1 MPSNQHAPATKQDIH
16 LLMEQMGKYYQQTE
30 QRIERLE
37 EEFTQKVDDWKK
49 EIIHE
54 FHVVAENLHYD
65 FKGALN
71 DKIQN
76 HENRIVHLEE
86 RVGLAA

>member
-1 MPSNQHAPATKQDIH
+1 MPSDKQAPATKQDIH
-16 LLMEQMGKYYQQTE
+16 LLMEQMGKYYQKTE
-30 QRIERLE
+30 QRFADMDEKI
-37 EEFTQKVDDWKK
+37 DGWKE

-54 FHVVAENLHYD
+54 FHVVAENLHHD

-76 HENRIVHLEE
+76 HENRIVRLEG
-86 RVGLAA
+86 RVGLVA